1 MMEDNKPGLGRRDLL
16 KISGGV
22 GMAMALSGWAGAGS
36 AEASSPASP
45 STGITDKFIR
55 AQHALLDNP
64 ESKYRPGTRW
74 WLAEGLH
81 TDATIKADMKTLHD
95 MGIGSVEIV
104 CMPEPNVDSNLSD
117 TVFVKNTTGKT
128 PQQIYSWGSD
138 EWKNDTKLIIQQA
151 NKYGMGFSMTSG
163 THWANA
169 NLPIENLKFDDD
181 GAGKAL
187 GYAIQT
193 TTGGT
198 AFSGTLKRS
207 TMTVAGPVRQDLISV
222 VAIQRAD
229 DNTGSVTADGS
240 ISGTMSYTDKS
251 VVLTAKVTLNGA
263 PVTEATMKDPTGHQP
278 FALDWTPPAGT
289 GTWDIYAFWMQAT
302 GQAPTPSATTNVTI
316 NYIDPAG
323 MQDFIDYYRNHVFS
337 DPELK
342 KAIIENG
349 RGEMY
354 MDSLEISTSNSNGG
368 EFWGSTL
375 MSEFQK
381 RRGYSL
387 EPYLPYVIRIGSRA
401 RDTAFPI
408 IGADQVK
415 VNKIR
420 NDFFETITQMYTDN
434 VLKPLRAYLHDE
446 MNMKLRAEISYGVN
460 YEITTPAQAV
470 DYVETESL
478 EYGNQLD
485 AHRSLAGAA
494 HTQGLRYSSETGAIS
509 GENYTW
515 PQDRF
520 MQIMNTQFASGIS
533 HTVFHGY
540 SSISG
545 ADSSNPSNPWDG
557 TYWPGHEGMYARFS
571 ERWGPRQPES
581 TQYTDYMPMIARTQ
595 AVLQQGKPQMD
606 LAVLRTDYAYNNGGP
621 NVDNMR
627 HGKAA
632 YFKDLELQDNGYT
645 YDYFAPEILE
655 GRSVRYTK
663 TDGLIPENVG
673 YQAVVIYQDSIR
685 LKSAQA
691 VYELARQ
698 GLPVVI
704 VNGLVETLGSTKN
717 HLNAMAAVH
726 TLGNEGTDAELARVT
741 ARMERLPNVKLVNAD
756 VPQSATNPD
765 PGAADYEKTYYY
777 GKTGV
782 YDALQKLGVRPRAE
796 YAAPNQTILTAMR
809 KTKDTVYLWV
819 YNYMEKR
826 GDYKNAPIDAKT
838 ATTSISVDAVGKP
851 YRVNTWSS
859 RVEPLAVYK
868 ISGGRTSFDVT
879 LAPGETT
886 VIAIDLKNKTA
897 APLRST
903 TAVQGVVTAGG
914 VAILATDSGS
924 YNARLADGSTVTKKI
939 SVPADVNLTNSR
951 WNLVLNSWTPGHKET
966 LTEGRKGYTTKEVYY
981 TTKKSDINVGTT
993 PLVPWKDMTFTAQDP
1008 ASVSGVGTYSTTFRL
1023 PSTWNASNG
1032 AYLNVGSTGG
1042 ALAQVWVNG
1051 QKIPYDF
1058 IAGRIDVSSALKPG
1072 TNTLQIEVSSSLRN
1086 QMRTL
1091 GYPNLPNAN
1100 TVAGAVASYG
1110 LQGDV
1115 SLETYTIAVVEQ
1127 PGHPQKAGR

>member
-1 MMEDNKPGLGRRDLL
+1 
-16 KISGGV
+16 
-22 GMAMALSGWAGAGS
+22 MALALSGWVGAGS
-36 AEASSPASP
+36 AEASSTSVA
-45 STGITDKFIR
+45 DRFIR
-55 AQHALLDNP
+55 AQHALLDDP

-104 CMPEPNVDSNLSD
+104 CMPEPNVDSDLSD
-117 TVFVKNTTGKT
+117 TVFVRNTTGKT

-138 EWKNDTKLIIQQA
+138 EWWNDTKLIIQQA
-151 NKYGMGFSMTSG
+151 NQYGMGFSMTSG

-207 TMTVAGPVRQDLISV
+207 AMTVAGPVRQDLISV
-222 VAIQRAD
+222 VAIQRAE

-240 ISGTMSYTDKS
+240 ISGTMSYADKS
-251 VVLTAKVTLNGA
+251 VVLTGKVTVNGA
-263 PVTEATMKDPTGHQP
+263 PVTQTAMKDPTGHQA
-278 FALDWTPPAGT
+278 FALSWTPPAGT

-302 GQAPTPSATTNVTI
+302 GQAPTPSSTTNVTI

-323 MQDFIDYYRNHVFS
+323 MQDFIDYYKNHVFN

-342 KAIIENG
+342 QAIIDNG

-387 EPYLPYVIRIGSRA
+387 EPYLPYVIRLGSQA
-401 RDTAFPI
+401 RNTSFPI
-408 IGADQVK
+408 SGSDQVT
-415 VNKIR
+415 VNKVR
-420 NDFFETITQMYTDN
+420 NDFFETITEMYTDN
-434 VLKPLRAYLHDE
+434 VLKPLRTYLHDE

-494 HTQGLRYSSETGAIS
+494 HTHGLRYSSETGAIS
-509 GENYTW
+509 GQNYSW

-545 ADSSNPSNPWDG
+545 ADSSDPSNPWNG
-557 TYWPGHEGMYARFS
+557 TYWPGHEGMYSRFS

-581 TQYTDYMPMIARTQ
+581 TQYADYMQMIARTQ
-595 AVLQQGKPQMD
+595 AVLQQGRPQMD

-621 NVDNMR
+621 SIDNMR

-632 YFKDLELQDNGYT
+632 YFKDLELQANGYT

-655 GRSVRYTK
+655 SKSVQYSR

-691 VYELARQ
+691 IYRLARR
-698 GLPVVI
+698 GLPVVV
-704 VNGLVETLGSTKN
+704 VNGLTETLGSTRN
-717 HLNAMAAVH
+717 YLNAKAAVH
-726 TLGNEGTDAELARVT
+726 TLGNEGTDADLAKMM
-741 ARMERLPNVKLVNAD
+741 ARLEKLPNVSLVDAD
-756 VPQSATNPD
+756 VPQSATDPD

-782 YDALQKLGVRPRAE
+782 YDALRRLGVRPRAE
-796 YAAPNQTILTAMR
+796 HAEPNQTILTTMR
-809 KTKDTVYLWV
+809 KTHDTVYLWA

-826 GDYKNAPIDAKT
+826 GDYNNAPIDAKT
-838 ATTSISVDAVGKP
+838 ATTSISLDAVGKP
-851 YRVNTWSS
+851 YRIDTWSS
-859 RVEPLAVYK
+859 RIEPLSLYK
-868 ISGGRTSFDVT
+868 TSGGRTSLDVT

-886 VIAIDLKNKTA
+886 VIAIDLETKAA

-903 TAVQGVVTAGG
+903 NAAQGVVTADG
-914 VAILATDSGS
+914 VAVLATDSGR
-924 YNARLADGSTVTKKI
+924 YTATLADGSTVTKTI
-939 SVPADVNLTNSR
+939 SVPADVNLTDSA
-951 WNLVLNSWTPGHKET
+951 WNLVLNSWTPGEKAT
-966 LTEGRKGYTTKEVYY
+966 LTEAREGYTTKEVYFA
-981 TTKKSDINVGTT
+981 TKKSDIPVGTT
-993 PLVPWKDMTFTAQDP
+993 SLVPWKDMTFTVQDP

-1023 PSTWNASNG
+1023 PGTWNASNG
-1032 AYLNVGSTGG
+1032 AYLNIGSTGG
-1042 ALAQVWVNG
+1042 ALAQVRVNG
-1051 QKIPYDF
+1051 RKIRGYDF
-1058 IAGRIDVSSALKPG
+1058 IAGRVDVSSALQAG
-1072 TNTLQIEVSSSLRN
+1072 TNTVQIEVSSSLRN
-1086 QMRTL
+1086 QMRAL
-1091 GYPNLPNAN
+1091 GYPDLPKAN

-1115 SLETYTIAVVEQ
+1115 TLHTYTVAVVQ
-1127 PGHPQKAGR
+1127 RASRHNKSRR

>member
-1 MMEDNKPGLGRRDLL
+1 MEDSKPGLGRRDLL
-16 KISGGV
+16 KISGGA
-22 GMAMALSGWAGAGS
+22 GMALALSGWVGADS
-36 AEASSPASP
+36 AEASSASVA
-45 STGITDKFIR
+45 DKFIE
-55 AQHALLDNP
+55 AQHALLDDP
-64 ESKYRPGTRW
+64 EGKYRPGTRW

-81 TDATIKADMKTLHD
+81 TDATIKADMRTLHD

-104 CMPEPNVDSNLSD
+104 CMPEPNVDSDLSD
-117 TVFVKNTTGKT
+117 TVFVSNTTGKT
-128 PQQIYSWGSD
+128 PQQTFSWGSD
-138 EWKNDTKLIIQQA
+138 EWWHDTKLIIQEA

-207 TMTVAGPVRQDLISV
+207 AMTVAGPVRQDLISV
-222 VAIQRAD
+222 VAMERAAD
-229 DNTGSVTADGS
+229 STGSVTAAGE
-240 ISGTMSYTDKS
+240 ISGTLSYTDDS
-251 VVLTAKVTLNGA
+251 AVLTGKVTLNGA
-263 PVTEATMKDPTGHQP
+263 PVTQSTMQDPTGK
-278 FALDWTPPAGT
+278 ADYSLTWTPPAGT

-302 GQAPTPSATTNVTI
+302 GQSPTPSSTKNVTI

-323 MQDFIDYYRNHVFS
+323 MLAFIDYYRNQVFS
-337 DPELK
+337 DRELK
-342 KAIIENG
+342 NAIIENG
-349 RGEMY
+349 RGEIY

-387 EPYLPYVIRIGSRA
+387 EPHLPYVIRLGSQA
-401 RDTAFPI
+401 RDTSFPVN
-408 IGADQVK
+408 GPDQVA
-415 VNKIR
+415 VNKVR
-420 NDFFETITQMYTDN
+420 NDFFQTITEMYTDN

-460 YEITTPAQAV
+460 YEITTPAQGV

-494 HTQGLRYSSETGAIS
+494 HTHGLRYSSETGAIS
-509 GENYTW
+509 GNNYTW

-520 MQIMNTQFASGIS
+520 MQIMNTQFAAGIS

-540 SSISG
+540 SSLPG

-557 TYWPGHEGMYARFS
+557 TYWPGHEGMYAQFS

-595 AVLQQGKPQMD
+595 AVLQQGKPQID
-606 LAVLRTDYAYNNGGP
+606 LAVLRTDYAYNNSQP
-621 NVDNMR
+621 NLDNMR

-632 YFKDLELQDNGYT
+632 YFKDLELQDSGYT

-655 GRSVRYTK
+655 GRSVRYSR

-704 VNGLVETLGSTKN
+704 VNGLTETLSSTRN
-717 HLNAMAAVH
+717 YLNAKAAVH
-726 TLGNEGTDAELARVT
+726 TLGNGGTDAELAEVMG
-741 ARMERLPNVKLVNAD
+741 RMKKLPNVKLVNAD
-756 VPQSATNPD
+756 VPQSATDPD
-765 PGAADYEKTYYY
+765 PGAADYEQKYYY

-796 YAAPNQTILTAMR
+796 YAEPNQTVLTTMR
-809 KTKDTVYLWV
+809 KTKDTVYLWA

-826 GDYKNAPIDAKT
+826 GDYFNNPIDAKT
-838 ATTSISVDAVGKP
+838 ATANISVDAVGKP
-851 YRVNTWSS
+851 YRISTWSS
-859 RVEPLAVYK
+859 RIEPMAEYGT
-868 ISGGRTSFDVT
+868 SRGRTSFDVT

-886 VIAIDLKNKTA
+886 VIAIDLKNKAA
-897 APLRST
+897 APLRDT
-903 TAVQGVVTAGG
+903 NAAQGVVTAGG
-914 VAILATDSGS
+914 VAVLATESGR
-924 YNARLADGSTVTKKI
+924 YTATLANGSTVTKKI
-939 SVPADVNLTNSR
+939 SVPADVNLTGSQ
-951 WNLVLNSWTPGHKET
+951 WNLVLDSWTPGDKVT
-966 LTEGRKGYTTKEVYY
+966 VTEARKGYTTKEVYY
-981 TTKKSDINVGTT
+981 ATKKSDIHVGTT
-993 PLVPWKDMTFTAQDP
+993 SLVAWKDMTFTAQDP
-1008 ASVSGVGTYSTTFRL
+1008 ATVSGVGTYSTTFRL
-1023 PSTWNASNG
+1023 PSTWNAANG
-1032 AYLNVGSTGG
+1032 AYLNIDSTGG

-1051 QKIPYDF
+1051 QKIPGYDF

-1072 TNTLQIEVSSSLRN
+1072 ANTVQIEVSSSLRN
-1086 QMRTL
+1086 QMRAL
-1091 GYPNLPNAN
+1091 GYPDLPDAN

-1110 LQGDV
+1110 LQGNV
-1115 SLETYTIAVVEQ
+1115 SLETYTVAAVEK
-1127 PGHPQKAGR
+1127 PARHR

>member
-1 MMEDNKPGLGRRDLL
+1 MEDSKPGFDRRDFL

-22 GMAMALSGWAGAGS
+22 GMALALSGVVGAGS
-36 AEASSPASP
+36 AAASSTSV
-45 STGITDKFIR
+45 TDKFIK
-55 AQHALLDNP
+55 AQHALLDDP
-64 ESKYRPGTRW
+64 EGKYRPGTRW

-104 CMPEPNVDSNLSD
+104 CMPEPNVDSDLSD
-117 TVFVKNTTGKT
+117 TVFVSNTTGKT

-138 EWKNDTKLIIQQA
+138 EWKNDTKLIIQEA

-193 TTGGT
+193 TTAGN
-198 AFSGTLKRS
+198 AFAGTLKRS
-207 TMTVAGPVRQDLISV
+207 VMTVAGTVRQDLISV
-222 VAIQRAD
+222 VAIQRAAG
-229 DNTGSVTADGS
+229 NTGSITADGS
-240 ISGTMSYTDKS
+240 ISGTMSYTDTS
-251 VVLTAKVTLNGA
+251 VVLTGKVTLNGA
-263 PVTEATMKDPTGHQP
+263 PVTSSTMKDPTGK
-278 FALDWTPPAGT
+278 ATYSLTWTPAAGT

-302 GQAPTPSATTNVTI
+302 GQAPTPSSTTNVTI

-323 MQDFIDYYRNHVFS
+323 MQDFINYYRNHVFN
-337 DPELK
+337 DHELK
-342 KAIIENG
+342 TAIIDNG

-387 EPYLPYVIRIGSRA
+387 EPYLPYVIKLGSRA
-401 RDTAFPI
+401 RDTSFPI
-408 IGADQVK
+408 KGSDQVT
-415 VNKIR
+415 VNKVR
-420 NDFFETITQMYTDN
+420 NDFFETITDMYTDN
-434 VLKPLRAYLHDE
+434 VLKPLRTYLHDE

-494 HTQGLRYSSETGAIS
+494 HTNGLRYSSETGAIS
-509 GENYTW
+509 GNNYTW

-540 SSISG
+540 ASISG
-545 ADSSNPSNPWDG
+545 ADSSDPSNPWNG
-557 TYWPGHEGMYARFS
+557 TYWPGHEGMYSRFS
-571 ERWGPRQPES
+571 ERWGPRQPEF
-581 TQYTDYMPMIARTQ
+581 TQYGDYMPMIARTQ

-606 LAVLRTDYAYNNGGP
+606 LAVLRTDYSYNNGAP
-621 NVDNMR
+621 AIDNMR

-655 GRSVRYTK
+655 GRNVQYSK

-673 YQAVVIYQDSIR
+673 YQAVVIYQDSLR
-685 LKSAQA
+685 LKSAGA
-691 VYELARQ
+691 IYKLAQQ
-698 GLPVVI
+698 GLPIVV
-704 VNGLVETLGSTKN
+704 VNGLTETLSSTRTY
-717 HLNAMAAVH
+717 LNAKAAVH
-726 TLGNEGTDAELARVT
+726 TLGNEGTDADLAKVM
-741 ARMERLPNVKLVNAD
+741 ARLGKLPNVKVVDAN
-756 VPQSATNPD
+756 VPQSATVPD

-777 GKTGV
+777 GKTRV
-782 YDALQKLGVRPRAE
+782 YDALRRLGVRPRVE
-796 YAAPNQTILTAMR
+796 YEQPNQTVLTAMR
-809 KTKDTVYLWV
+809 RTKDTVYLWA
-819 YNYMEKR
+819 YNFMEKR
-826 GDYKNAPIDAKT
+826 GDYFNNPIDAET
-838 ATTSISVDAVGKP
+838 VTTTISVDAIGKP
-851 YRVNTWSS
+851 YRINTWSS
-859 RVEPLAVYK
+859 RIEALALYK
-868 ISGGRTSFDVT
+868 TSGGRTSFDVT
-879 LAPGETT
+879 LAPGQTT
-886 VIAIDLKNKTA
+886 VIAIDLKTKTA

-903 TAVQGVVTAGG
+903 NAPQGLVTADGT
-914 VAILATDSGS
+914 AILATDSGT
-924 YNARLADGSTVTKKI
+924 YTAKLADGSTVTKKI
-939 SVPADVNLTNSR
+939 SVPANINLTNAQ
-951 WNLVLNSWTPGHKET
+951 WNLVLNSWTPGEKKT
-966 LTEGRKGYTTKEVYY
+966 LTEARQGYTTKEVYF

-993 PLVPWKDMTFTAQDP
+993 QLIPWKDMTFTAQNP

-1023 PSTWNASNG
+1023 PNSWNASNG
-1032 AYLNVGSTGG
+1032 AYLNIGSTGG

-1051 QKIPYDF
+1051 QKITGYDF
-1058 IAGRIDVSSALKPG
+1058 VAGRLDVSSALKAG
-1072 TNTLQIEVSSSLRN
+1072 TNTVRIEVSSSLRN
-1086 QMRTL
+1086 QMRAL
-1091 GYPNLPNAN
+1091 GYPDLPAAS

-1110 LQGDV
+1110 LQGNV
-1115 SLETYTIAVVEQ
+1115 SLETFTIAVVEH
-1127 PGHPQKAGR
+1127 PGHPRQAGQ